1 MMAWGDEEGAS
12 GPKCGVDEW
21 MLAVTLLLWKTLQS
35 ASSPSTVRALRAGT
49 VLEENRKQ
57 RCKCIP
63 CAQHCVSIQPVG
75 HVYAQAPHW
84 GVRWHPTNSVKAKS
98 PTALSP
104 LVSVCVG
111 YSCSLMS
118 FSNWSRVPEGSVWP
132 QEHYLLPS
140 PAPNLLSLYQAWHLV
155 LFLPVPG
162 VAKSGLLLIHSV
174 SSWIMAP
181 ELLVPVLQGHREV
194 LPCALGS

>member
-1 MMAWGDEEGAS
+1 
-12 GPKCGVDEW
+12 
-21 MLAVTLLLWKTLQS
+21 MLAVTFLLCKTLQS

-57 RCKCIP
+57 CCKCIP
-63 CAQHCVSIQPVG
+63 CAQHCVSIQPMG
-75 HVYAQAPHW
+75 LMYAQAAHW
-84 GVRWHPTNSVKAKS
+84 GIRWHPTNSVKAKS

-104 LVSVCVG
+104 LVRVCVWGG
-111 YSCSLMS
+111 YSCYLTS
-118 FSNWSRVPEGSVWP
+118 FSNWSRVPEGPVWP

-181 ELLVPVLQGHREV
+181 ELLVPVLQGYV